1 MGFWG
6 DADLTSVI
14 TINLLPFIFMCL
26 QFKMEQASS
35 LQKLLFIFSIRQ
47 YGAHPWGTSVKIK
60 IDVS

>member
-1 MGFWG
+1 
-6 DADLTSVI
+6 
-14 TINLLPFIFMCL
+14 
-26 QFKMEQASS
+26 MEQASS